1 MAIHFLN
8 TDGSFKS
15 IEHRGAVLEVR
26 KGVSVRIMSDVWG
39 GADEALVWDKATKSP
54 KLVTI
59 RTCDYEWDT
68 KSHAEV
74 DATKAVKA
82 AYRKYLIKQ
91 EYNDI
96 LGAEQARVN
105 RIEKGCMVKVTR
117 GRKVPKGTV
126 GKVIVMLERM
136 YGFGYMARPATKLGI
151 ATSDVMVDQIGKN
164 GKVYKGH
171 KDMVWVWAFNCDRTD
186 VADID
191 EDEVMQMAT
200 EKIDD
205 KLERNGMS
213 L

>member
-15 IEHRGAVLEVR
+15 IEYKGAVLEVR
-26 KGVSVRIMSDVWG
+26 KGVTVRIMSDVWG
-39 GADEALVWDKATKSP
+39 RADEALVWDKAAKCP

-59 RTCDYEWDT
+59 RTCDYQWDT
-68 KSHAEV
+68 NSHAEV

-105 RIEKGCMVKVTR
+105 RIEKGCMIKVTR

-200 EKIDD
+200 ENVDG